1 VSVVDGHPVKIYLP
15 LFRSA
20 TNIFHISTSPIS
32 SDVIDL
38 IKYVRAA
45 NPLAMSS
52 CSISDKWEGGLELD
66 ESVSVLP
73 SIHNWR
79 SFSWKE
85 SYFKS
90 NEVSFK
96 YDDNY
101 FKALISR
108 CDKIE
113 ELRCPLIHS
122 AVDSF
127 KTSVLP
133 NLKCLYTLM
142 VSVGP
147 FVDSKPQNKNVIEQR
162 GWPSLQNIKI
172 EEDERKEFA
181 EELFRISWEAWE
193 RRDEGEKGN
202 KLRYVGLGYRVYT
215 YMFPCPGDAGDAGD
229 VPRIVALSL
238 DEARTFDVVE
248 KGYWYI
254 ADSNP
259 F

>member
-1 VSVVDGHPVKIYLP
+1 
-15 LFRSA
+15 
-20 TNIFHISTSPIS
+20 
-32 SDVIDL
+32 
-38 IKYVRAA
+38 
-45 NPLAMSS
+45 
-52 CSISDKWEGGLELD
+52 
-66 ESVSVLP
+66 
-73 SIHNWR
+73 
-79 SFSWKE
+79 
-85 SYFKS
+85 
-90 NEVSFK
+90 
-96 YDDNY
+96 
-101 FKALISR
+101 
-108 CDKIE
+108 
-113 ELRCPLIHS
+113 
-122 AVDSF
+122 
-127 KTSVLP
+127 
-133 NLKCLYTLM
+133 M